1 MANQQLNSGNPRV
14 DIEYRRKKNAEE
26 MRYQLVSFALMIFL
40 TLIAFAAVAIKGF
53 SAWFTVPF
61 IILLAVV
68 QVIFQ
73 LYYFMHMSHKGHEA
87 PSLFL
92 CAELLIECA
101 CTLFMSESTSVCW
114 QRRKVGGR

>member
-1 MANQQLNSGNPRV
+1 MANQQLSSGNPRV
-14 DIEYRRKKNAEE
+14 DIEYRRRKSAEE
-26 MRYQLVSFALMIFL
+26 MRQQVVSFSLMIFL

-53 SAWFTVPF
+53 SAWFIVPF
-61 IILLAVV
+61 ILLLAVI

-92 CAELLIECA
+92 YSGLL
-101 CTLFMSESTSVCW
+101 
-114 QRRKVGGR
+114 VGLVTVLAFTTIIWW

>member
-1 MANQQLNSGNPRV
+1 MANQQINSGNPRV
-14 DIEYRRKKNAEE
+14 DIEYRRRKSAEE
-26 MRYQLVSFALMIFL
+26 MRYQMVSFAIMIFL
-40 TLIAFAAVAIKGF
+40 TLIAFATVAIKGF
-53 SAWFTVPF
+53 TAWFTAPF

-92 CAELLIECA
+92 YSGLLVGII
-101 CTLFMSESTSVCW
+101 TILTFSTIIW
-114 QRRKVGGR
+114 W

>member
-1 MANQQLNSGNPRV
+1 MANSQLNSGNPRV
-14 DIEYRRKKNAEE
+14 DIEYRKKKSAEE
-26 MRYQLVSFALMIFL
+26 MRHQVVSFALMIFL

-53 SAWFTVPF
+53 SAWFIVPF
-61 IILLAVV
+61 ILLLAVV

-92 CAELLIECA
+92 YSGLLIGLVTVLA
-101 CTLFMSESTSVCW
+101 FSTIIW
-114 QRRKVGGR
+114 W

>member
-1 MANQQLNSGNPRV
+1 MANSQLNSGNPRV
-14 DIEYRRKKNAEE
+14 DIEYRRKKSADE
-26 MRYQLVSFALMIFL
+26 MRHQVVSFALMIFL

-53 SAWFTVPF
+53 SAWFIVPF
-61 IILLAVV
+61 ILLLAVV

-92 CAELLIECA
+92 YSGLL
-101 CTLFMSESTSVCW
+101 
-114 QRRKVGGR
+114 VGLVTVLAFTTIIWW